1 MPLIKRLVKGS
12 PLTFQEGDNN
22 LQYLEDLA
30 LSSSADF
37 NNWTGSSLSQF
48 AGTASYALT
57 ASYASNTDTGSLV
70 TISSFNAFT
79 SSYNTGSFTG
89 TLIGTASWAE
99 NAQTASYVELAQT
112 ASYYNETDPIFTAKS
127 GSLATT
133 GSNSFVGDQT
143 ITGSLT
149 IINNLT
155 VLGSASVTYIS
166 ESTLNI
172 GTNLITVNTFTPSIR
187 FGGLA
192 VIDSGSSPLHSGSF
206 LFDSQKDQFIFVH
219 QSAPLTSSI
228 FLLGPETYNDLGNEI
243 YLTQNRIPKGSGI
256 EHLNDSNISDDGS
269 TVSINSNTEITGSLF
284 VSSGSYRNLEISNA
298 NNTGS
303 IVVRNSLYVSGA
315 PSGSILTP
323 SYITGSDKFPQLVIE
338 AVNRDDLS
346 SRFQIKAGGWHTSTW
361 FGAGA
366 MDSWTGVNPGVGFA
380 GIQNDAF
387 GFRTLGKLTTGFN
400 NTAFGGFALGDTTT
414 GTRNVAVGLVA
425 LFKNTIGNRNT
436 AIGNEAGAD
445 NISGSRNIFIGDFA
459 GRGIVSGSNNT
470 IIGTQTGLP
479 VGLSNNV
486 IISVGAGTT
495 RARSFETGN
504 WLFQNGGTFVD
515 NGFRLD
521 VNGSTRF
528 GSSNQMT
535 VQSTGEVDIKNGL
548 TVTGSLNAPS
558 ITGSLQG
565 TASFATNAF
574 SSSYAITAS
583 YALNGGGGGT
593 SAFLRNQ
600 TNASSTDT
608 ITVNQSIFN
617 PSNLRVLNTSIF
629 IIESQADYYTLG
641 NLSNSGSLIVS
652 GTLKIGGIL
661 YNSGSIVGPGIIE

>member
-12 PLTFQEGDNN
+12 PLTFQEGDDN
-22 LQYLEDLA
+22 LQYLENLS
-30 LSSSADF
+30 LSSSVNF

-48 AGTASYALT
+48 AGTASYVLA
-57 ASYASNTDTGSLV
+57 ANY
-70 TISSFNAFT
+70 
-79 SSYNTGSFTG
+79 
-89 TLIGTASWAE
+89 AE

-112 ASYYNETDPIFTAKS
+112 ASYYNETDPIFIAKS

-149 IINNLT
+149 VTNNLT
-155 VLGSASVTYIS
+155 VLGSASITYIS

-172 GTNLITVNTFTPSIR
+172 GTNLITVNTLPPSIR

-206 LFDSQKDQFIFVH
+206 LFDSQKDQFIFTH
-219 QSAPLTSSI
+219 QTTPLTSSV

-243 YLTQNRIPKGSGI
+243 YLIQNRIPKGSGI
-256 EHLNDSNISDDGS
+256 EHLNDSNISDNGS
-269 TVSINSNTEITGSLF
+269 TVSINSNTEITGSLV
-284 VSSGSYRNLEISNA
+284 VSSGSYRNLEISNV

-303 IVVRNSLYVSGA
+303 IVVRNSLYISGA
-315 PSGSILTP
+315 PSGSAL
-323 SYITGSDKFPQLVIE
+323 SDAYLSGSEKFPQLTIE
-338 AVNRDDLS
+338 AVYPGFPLE
-346 SRFQIKAGGWHTSTW
+346 RFQIKAGGYGTNTW
-361 FGAGA
+361 FGAEA
-366 MDSWTGVNPGVGFA
+366 MQNVVRPGT
-380 GIQNDAF
+380 QNDAF
-387 GFRTLGKLTTGFN
+387 GFRALQNLTTGLN
-400 NTAFGGFALGDTTT
+400 NTAFGGWALGDTTT
-414 GTRNVAVGLVA
+414 GTRNAAVGLDA
-425 LFKNTIGNRNT
+425 LWRNVIGSRNTGIGNQ
-436 AIGNEAGAD
+436 AGQD
-445 NISGSRNIFIGDFA
+445 NISGSRNIYIGDNA
-459 GRGIVSGSNNT
+459 GRGILSGSNNI

-479 VGLSNNV
+479 AGLSDNI

-504 WLFQNGGTFVD
+504 WLFQNGGVFID
-515 NGFRLD
+515 SGFRLD

-535 VQSTGEVDIKNGL
+535 VQSTGQVDIKNGL

-583 YALNGGGGGT
+583 YALNGGGT

-608 ITVNQSIFN
+608 VTVNQSIFN

-652 GTLKIGGIL
+652 GTLKIDGVL